1 MKKWIKTIIGI
12 IGGVILLFIIDLLCI
27 FVINR
32 PLLAVKE
39 DNGDSV
45 NIVYRGLVYDVYNCH
60 EYPMPQIKIKGN
72 KFNCSELIKSY
83 QLNNSSKIYNLN
95 SYIDIDKDKD
105 KTTLV
110 INNIS
115 RKNIEEKVIIK
126 NIEVKLYLN
135 EKLLTEYK
143 NNNKIDMIVPDDES
157 TNEREFLVELDKTLN
172 NISIEYKSDL
182 KYDEYKNNYIYL
194 DIAYKTKDNL
204 MESERIKL
212 FFA

>member
-1 MKKWIKTIIGI
+1 MKKSIKISLGI
-12 IGGVILLFIIDLLCI
+12 IGVIILLLLVDILCI
-27 FVINR
+27 FIINR
-32 PLLAVKE
+32 PIFALKE

-83 QLNNSSKIYNLN
+83 ELNNSSKIYDLN
-95 SYIDIDKDKD
+95 SYIHLDKD

-135 EKLLTEYK
+135 ENLLTEYK
-143 NNNKIDMIVPDDES
+143 NNNKIDMIVSDDES
-157 TNEREFLVELDKTLN
+157 TDERVFLVELDKTLN
-172 NISIEYKSDL
+172 NISIEYESDL
-182 KYDEYKNNYIYL
+182 KYEEYKNNYIYL
-194 DIAYKTKDNL
+194 DIAYKTKDNVT
-204 MESERIKL
+204 ESERIKL

>member
-1 MKKWIKTIIGI
+1 MKKWIKTIIRIIVGI
-12 IGGVILLFIIDLLCI
+12 ILLFIIDLLCI
-27 FVINR
+27 FVIDR
-32 PLLAVKE
+32 PLLAKKK
-39 DNGDSV
+39 DNGDLV
-45 NIVYRGLVYDVYNCH
+45 NKVYKGLLYDVYNCH
-60 EYPMPQIKIKGN
+60 EYPTPQIKIKGN

-83 QLNNSSKIYNLN
+83 QLNNSSKIYDLN
-95 SYIDIDKDKD
+95 SYIKLDKD
-105 KTTLV
+105 KTTFV

>member
-1 MKKWIKTIIGI
+1 MKKWLKILLVVVGGI
-12 IGGVILLFIIDLLCI
+12 ILVFVIDLICI
-27 FVINR
+27 FTINR
-32 PLLAVKE
+32 PLLAIKE

-45 NIVYRGLVYDVYNCH
+45 NMVYRGLAYDVYNCH

-83 QLNNSSKIYNLN
+83 QLNNSSKIYDLN
-95 SYIDIDKDKD
+95 SYIDLDKD

-115 RKNIEEKVIIK
+115 RKNIEEKIIIK

-135 EKLLTEYK
+135 ENLLTEYK
-143 NNNKIDMIVPDDES
+143 NNNKIDMIVSDDES
-157 TNEREFLVELDKTLN
+157 TDEREFLVELDKTLN
-172 NISIEYKSDL
+172 NISIEYESDL
-182 KYDEYKNNYIYL
+182 KYEEYKNNYIYL
-194 DIAYKTKDNL
+194 DIVYITKDNVT
-204 MESERIKL
+204 ESERIKL